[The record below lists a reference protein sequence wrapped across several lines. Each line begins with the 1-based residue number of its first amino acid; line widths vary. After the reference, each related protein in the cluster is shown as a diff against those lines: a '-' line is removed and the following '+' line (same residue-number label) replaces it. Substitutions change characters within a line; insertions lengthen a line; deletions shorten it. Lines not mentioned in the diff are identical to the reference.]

1 MKIAITGKGGVGK
14 TTIAAALALAFAQ
27 ENKKVIAIDAD
38 PDSNL
43 LSALGVPKETR
54 EKITPL
60 SEMYDIIEERTGAKP
75 GASYGA
81 LFCLT
86 PKVDDLLDKYA
97 IKLSNSSIYALV
109 LGTIKTAGQGCFC
122 PENALLKA
130 LIDYLLSERKEIVIL
145 DMEAGLEHLGRG
157 TIKNIDALLIIV
169 EPSTKSVDT
178 ARKIKELA
186 KESGIKN
193 IYVIINKIK
202 DEEDRKFIEKE
213 IKILELPMLAVL
225 PYDDKIRLSDLAD
238 KGLPKDSPLFSKIQM
253 IKEKIA

>member
-1 MKIAITGKGGVGK
+1 MKLAITGKGGVGK
-14 TTIAAALALAFAQ
+14 TMIAAALALAFAQ

-60 SEMYDIIEERTGAKP
+60 SEMYDLIEERTGAKP

-97 IKLSNSSIYALV
+97 IKLGNIYALV

-130 LIDYLLSERKEIVIL
+130 LIDHLLSERKEIVIL

>member
-1 MKIAITGKGGVGK
+1 MKLAITGKGGVGK

-43 LSALGVPKETR
+43 LSAFGIAKEIR

-60 SEMYDIIEERTGAKP
+60 SEMYDLIEERTGAKP
-75 GASYGA
+75 GTSYGA
-81 LFCLT
+81 LFSLT

-97 IKLSNSSIYALV
+97 IKLSNNNIYALV
-109 LGTIKTAGQGCFC
+109 LGTIKKAGQGCFC

-130 LIDYLLSERKEIVIL
+130 FIDHLLSERKEIIIL

-169 EPSTKSVDT
+169 EPSTNSIDT

-202 DEEDRKFIEKE
+202 DEKDRKFIEKE
-213 IKILELPMLAVL
+213 IKILGLPVLAVL
-225 PYDDKIRLSDLAD
+225 PYDDKIRSSDLAD
-238 KGLPKDSPLFSKIQM
+238 KGLPKDSLLFSKIQM
-253 IKEKIA
+253 IKNNIK